1 MDLSDSELFWTR
13 YHRGLVSM
21 EDTERYIRYL
31 EKQVENLKEI
41 EKEHQKQNG
50 ELQKKIKEL
59 EGDK

>member
-1 MDLSDSELFWTR
+1 MLDNSELYWTR
-13 YHRGLVSM
+13 KRNGLAG
-21 EDTERYIRYL
+21 EEETERYIRNL
-31 EKQVENLKEI
+31 EKRIYNLEQI